1 MRVLVT
7 GGAGFI
13 GSHTLVELIE
23 NGHEPLVVDNLI
35 NSSRESLARVTQ
47 ITGAPIAFHEFD
59 VCDAERLTQ
68 LLTEYPCDAAIH
80 FAGLKAVGESVAQP
94 LMYYRNNLD
103 STLSVAEA
111 VQATSAAHRP
121 PRIIFS
127 SSATVYGVPQF
138 LPYTEEHPVGQGITN
153 PYGQTKYMGEQ
164 IIQDLTRADPSFQ
177 AIALRYFN
185 PIGAHPSGL
194 IGEDPQQIPNNLAP
208 YIAQVASGRRERIGI
223 FGDDYDTIDGT
234 GVRDYVHVMDLAAG
248 HVAALKFTTPGFH
261 AINLGTGIGTSVK
274 ELISAFEDAVG
285 KPLPA
290 QVLPRRD
297 GDLPSY
303 FAETEL
309 ATELLGWSAQRDITE
324 ACSDMWAWQ
333 SSNPRGFV
341 KNEVGQIGSSNKS

>member
-7 GGAGFI
+7 GGAGYI

-23 NGHEPLVVDNLI
+23 NGHEPLVVDNFV
-35 NSSRESLARVTQ
+35 NSSKESLARVTQ

-59 VCDAERLTQ
+59 VCDAERLSR
-68 LLTEYPCDAAIH
+68 LLNENPCEATIH
-80 FAGLKAVGESVAQP
+80 FAGLKAVGDSVAQP
-94 LMYYRNNLD
+94 LKYYRNNLD

-111 VQATSAAHRP
+111 VTATSTPDRP

-138 LPYTEEHPVGQGITN
+138 LPYTEEHPVGQNITN

-164 IIQDLTRADPSFQ
+164 ILKDLAQADPDFQ

-185 PIGAHPSGL
+185 PIGAHHTGL
-194 IGEDPQQIPNNLAP
+194 IGEDPQQVPNNLAP
-208 YIAQVASGRRERIGI
+208 YIAQVATGRREFIGI

-248 HVAALKFTTPGFH
+248 HVAALNFTTPGFH

-274 ELISAFEDAVG
+274 QLISAFEVAVG
-285 KPLPA
+285 RQLPT

-303 FAETEL
+303 FSATDLAEK
-309 ATELLGWSAQRDITE
+309 LLGWSAQRDIRE
-324 ACSDMWAWQ
+324 ACADMWSWQ
-333 SSNPRGFV
+333 SSNPTGYAEAIPV
-341 KNEVGQIGSSNKS
+341 LK